1 MSPWV
6 GESIM
11 AGFEDDLK
19 KLENVVERLERGD
32 LTLDESVKLF
42 EEGMKL
48 SNACKA
54 ELDKA
59 EGRIQVLLQG
69 KRGAMQVAE
78 MEDDEEQ
85 EFGLAAEDEEEV

>member
-1 MSPWV
+1 
-6 GESIM
+6 M
-11 AGFEDDLK
+11 AGFENDLK

-48 SNACKA
+48 SNACKV

-59 EGRIQVLLQG
+59 EGRIHVLVQG

-78 MEDDEEQ
+78 MEADDEEH
-85 EFGLAAEDEEEV
+85 ELDAVDEEKA

>member
-1 MSPWV
+1 MSGCTRE
-6 GESIM
+6 GEM
-11 AGFEDDLK
+11 AGFENDLK

-48 SNACKA
+48 SNACKV

-59 EGRIQVLLQG
+59 EGRIHVLVQG

-78 MEDDEEQ
+78 MEADDEEH
-85 EFGLAAEDEEEV
+85 ELDVADEEKA

>member
-1 MSPWV
+1 
-6 GESIM
+6 M

-59 EGRIQVLLQG
+59 EGRIQILVQG
-69 KRGAMQVAE
+69 KRGTMQVAE
-78 MEDDEEQ
+78 MKTEEEDQ
-85 EFGLAAEDEEEV
+85 EFGLAQEDEDEA